1 MRRLNALDEHAGYL
15 AYLVL
20 WIVLDQLTH
29 AIDEAGEVLAAQFA
43 HGIEEHKLGPVLTV
57 GESLGGDSAVLHT
70 DISLKVG
77 ETLKVKPSYD
87 YDPKITD
94 FKARPRLYPSHLL
107 YDVGDKSMITIYNVG
122 KGNAEYKGGI
132 IDGAA
137 VIKAT
142 KAGTTTIVFRSPNG
156 RTLIGDVT
164 ITK

>member
-1 MRRLNALDEHAGYL
+1 MSLVDVYGDNAYNEY
-15 AYLVL
+15 
-20 WIVLDQLTH
+20 T
-29 AIDEAGEVLAAQFA
+29 EA
-43 HGIEEHKLGPVLTV
+43 P
-57 GESLGGDSAVLHT
+57 
-70 DISLKVG
+70 
-77 ETLKVKPSYD
+77 YN
-87 YDPKITD
+87 YDPNIKD

-107 YDVGDKSMITIYNVG
+107 YDIGDKSMITIYNVG